1 MGQVDLDL
9 KPYLSDR
16 RRYADV
22 YNGYIFGGRQL
33 LKAEELEP
41 AGTVVTKSDKDASL
55 ERISDVVMRQKS
67 TGDLFALW
75 ILENQETVD
84 YSMPV
89 RVMLKEAL
97 EYDKQVREIRRAN
110 ASEYKNGRGTPVSG
124 EYLYKVRKTDRIRPV
139 NTLIVYWG
147 KKPWD
152 GPRSLHEFIEF
163 GNEDT
168 ELKEKLKQMVPEY
181 PLYTLDLGAENDYS
195 VYQTELRTVFELYRR
210 RNDKKQFKSY
220 VEEHKEC
227 RHLDEDT
234 CRIICRLTN
243 TKELMQKADQG
254 EREEKDMCNAIKEL
268 IEDGRTEGEN
278 TFAALINQLL
288 SDNRMEDVKLA
299 ASDVN
304 ARKKFYREYGIAD

>member
-1 MGQVDLDL
+1 M
-9 KPYLSDR
+9 
-16 RRYADV
+16 
-22 YNGYIFGGRQL
+22 
-33 LKAEELEP
+33 
-41 AGTVVTKSDKDASL
+41 TKSDKDASL

-97 EYDKQVREIRRAN
+97 EYDRQVREIRRAN
-110 ASEYKNGRGTPVSG
+110 ASEYKNGRGTSVSG

-139 NTLIVYWG
+139 NTLILYWG

-163 GNEDT
+163 GSEDT

-181 PLYTLDLGAENDYS
+181 PLYILDLGAENDYS

-254 EREEKDMCNAIKEL
+254 EEEEKDMCNAIKEL

-304 ARKKFYREYGIAD
+304 ARKKFYREYRIAD